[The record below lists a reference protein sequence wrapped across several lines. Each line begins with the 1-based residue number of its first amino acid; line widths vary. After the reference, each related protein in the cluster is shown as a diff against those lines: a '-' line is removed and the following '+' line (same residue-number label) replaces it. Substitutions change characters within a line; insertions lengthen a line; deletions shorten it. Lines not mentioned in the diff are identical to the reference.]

1 MRDSFLIGMK
11 VLHII
16 DTLDVGGAERLLVGT
31 IQGMPAVKHHVITLA
46 DRAKLAG
53 ELPAD
58 CKLISLG
65 FTGKWDAISCI
76 RRIRKYIKQNQVDIV
91 HSHLVLSNIIARLAT
106 PPNVPLINSMHTI
119 NSPRFYRN
127 FFSTARWAEKITYRK
142 RHTLI
147 AVSQVVLEDYKK
159 HIGLKGKAVVLYN
172 FVEDRFFSASP
183 RYYTPSG
190 KLQMVA
196 VGSLKPPKNYEF
208 LVEAM
213 RNAPEGVSLSV
224 YGEGPL
230 REALQRAA
238 ANIPA
243 IIFLGNQPN
252 IDQILPLYDLFVMSS
267 HYEGHPIALM
277 EAAAAGLP
285 ALVSDIP
292 VLHEALGEKG
302 LYFDTERPESFQQSI
317 LGILNGQIDLNVV
330 AYYNWNLARSTARK
344 SIYIKKLTDLY
355 NTLMTAY
362 KTHSRH

>member
-1 MRDSFLIGMK
+1 MT

-31 IQGMPAVKHHVITLA
+31 IQGMPAVNHHVITLA
-46 DRAKLAG
+46 DKAKLAG
-53 ELPAD
+53 ELPVD

-65 FTGKWDAISCI
+65 FKGKWNAISCI
-76 RRIRKYIKQNQVDIV
+76 RRIRKYIKQNRIDIV
-91 HSHLVLSNIIARLAT
+91 HSHLVLSNIMARLAT
-106 PPNVPLINSMHTI
+106 PPDVPLINSMHTI

-127 FFSTARWAEKITYRK
+127 FFSAARWAEKMTYRK

-159 HIGLKGKAVVLYN
+159 HIGLKGKAIVLYN
-172 FVEDRFFSASP
+172 FVEDRFFSVTP

-208 LVEAM
+208 LIAAM
-213 RNAPEGVSLSV
+213 RNVQEGVSLSI

-230 REALQRAA
+230 RDALHHAA
-238 ANIPA
+238 ANISA
-243 IIFLGNQPN
+243 IRFLGNEPN
-252 IDQILPLYDLFVMSS
+252 IDRILPLYDLFVMSS

-285 ALVSDIP
+285 ALVPDIP
-292 VLHEALGEKG
+292 SLKEALNDQG
-302 LYFDTERPESFQQSI
+302 LYFRANDQKDFLNTVEK
-317 LGILNGQIDLNVV
+317 ILNGSIDINKY
-330 AYYNWNLARSTARK
+330 AIYNWQFAANNARK
-344 SIYIKKLTDLY
+344 QQYVERLMVLY
-355 NTLMTAY
+355 KELIRPKGMLPDSSN
-362 KTHSRH
+362 